1 MNLIKDE
8 RTGRTY
14 RTPFSIEKDCLCG
27 LHTFVFIKAGVLTEE
42 EAHRAIKCVD
52 KWPFIKVAGTIDG
65 RTKAAKNLNW
75 FTWRIIF
82 EK

>member
-1 MNLIKDE
+1 MYLIKDD

-14 RTPFSIEKDCLCG
+14 KTRFSIENDCLRS
-27 LHTFVFIKAGVLTEE
+27 LFTLAFIKAGVLTEE
-42 EAHRAIKCVD
+42 ESYKTIKCVD

-65 RTKAAKNLNW
+65 RTKAAKNLDW